1 MTETQ
6 RIAALT
12 QQLIYWRNEAAALNQ
27 LLQASRRTGEAHKG
41 RTITYSDPTANKA
54 CANADRATGRN

>member
-1 MTETQ
+1 MTDAEK
-6 RIAALT
+6 IAALT

-27 LLQASRRTGEAHKG
+27 LLQASRRTGEKHVG
-41 RTITYSDPTANKA
+41 RTITYGDPTANKA